1 MMRTL
6 LWAERQKLRRSNMV
20 WVAFFATVLLAAI
33 VLIGGQQVYEGAR
46 YIDKPGWFLSVLQPW
61 ATMLALPAVIA
72 LLGSYMICREQQD
85 DTLKTLR
92 LIPINEAKL
101 TVAKMILAFVICVL
115 LYLLLFVLAFAAE
128 AALHAP
134 ALPAGMVLGFLKAY
148 LIDGVAVFFAIS
160 PIIALVSRNKNGY
173 WLALVSRNKNGYWLA
188 LVFTELYS
196 FTGLFTSMSN
206 TLRAIYPMTAVFGL
220 SGYYGSTPGQFA
232 LSGISLLA
240 CGMLAVIILA
250 GQSKAAAD

>member
-101 TVAKMILAFVICVL
+101 TVAKMILAFAICVL

-173 WLALVSRNKNGYWLA
+173 WLALV
-188 LVFTELYS
+188 FTELYS
-196 FTGLFTSMSN
+196 FTGMFTSMSN

-232 LSGISLLA
+232 LSCISLLA

>member
-134 ALPAGMVLGFLKAY
+134 ALPTGMVLGFLKAY

-173 WLALVSRNKNGYWLA
+173 WLALV
-188 LVFTELYS
+188 FTELYS
-196 FTGLFTSMSN
+196 FTGMFTSMSN

-232 LSGISLLA
+232 LSCISLLA

>member
-134 ALPAGMVLGFLKAY
+134 ALPAGMVQDFLKAY

-160 PIIALVSRNKNGY
+160 PII
-173 WLALVSRNKNGYWLA
+173 ALVSRNKNGYWLA

-232 LSGISLLA
+232 LSCISLLA

>member
-173 WLALVSRNKNGYWLA
+173 WLALV
-188 LVFTELYS
+188 FTELYS

>member
-101 TVAKMILAFVICVL
+101 TVAKMILAFAICVL

-173 WLALVSRNKNGYWLA
+173 WLALV
-188 LVFTELYS
+188 FTELYS

-232 LSGISLLA
+232 LSCISLLA

>member
-33 VLIGGQQVYEGAR
+33 VLIGGQQEYEGAR

-173 WLALVSRNKNGYWLA
+173 WLALV
-188 LVFTELYS
+188 FTELYS
-196 FTGLFTSMSN
+196 FTGMFTSMSN

-240 CGMLAVIILA
+240 CGVLAVSVLA

>member
-173 WLALVSRNKNGYWLA
+173 WLALV
-188 LVFTELYS
+188 FTELYS

-240 CGMLAVIILA
+240 CGVLAVSVLA

>member
-148 LIDGVAVFFAIS
+148 LIDGVSVFFAIS

-173 WLALVSRNKNGYWLA
+173 WLALV
-188 LVFTELYS
+188 FTELYS
-196 FTGLFTSMSN
+196 FTGMFTSMSN

-232 LSGISLLA
+232 LSCISLLA

>member
-6 LWAERQKLRRSNMV
+6 LLAERQKLRRSNMV

-101 TVAKMILAFVICVL
+101 TVAKMILAFAICVL

-173 WLALVSRNKNGYWLA
+173 WLALV
-188 LVFTELYS
+188 FTELYS

-232 LSGISLLA
+232 LSCISLLA
-240 CGMLAVIILA
+240 CGVLAVSVLA
-250 GQSKAAAD
+250 GQNKAAAD

>member
-173 WLALVSRNKNGYWLA
+173 WLALV
-188 LVFTELYS
+188 FTELYS

-232 LSGISLLA
+232 LSCVSVLA
-240 CGMLAVIILA
+240 CGVLAVIILA

>member
-101 TVAKMILAFVICVL
+101 TVAKMILAFAICVL
-115 LYLLLFVLAFAAE
+115 LYLLLFVFAFAAE

-173 WLALVSRNKNGYWLA
+173 WLALV
-188 LVFTELYS
+188 FTELYS
-196 FTGLFTSMSN
+196 FTGMFTSMSN

-240 CGMLAVIILA
+240 CGVLAVSVLA

>member
-173 WLALVSRNKNGYWLA
+173 WLALV
-188 LVFTELYS
+188 FTELYS

-232 LSGISLLA
+232 LSCISLLA

>member
-128 AALHAP
+128 VALHAP

-173 WLALVSRNKNGYWLA
+173 WLALV
-188 LVFTELYS
+188 FTELYS
-196 FTGLFTSMSN
+196 FIGMFTSMSN

-232 LSGISLLA
+232 LSCISLLA

>member
-101 TVAKMILAFVICVL
+101 TVAKMILASVICVL

-173 WLALVSRNKNGYWLA
+173 WLALV
-188 LVFTELYS
+188 FTELYS

-232 LSGISLLA
+232 LSCISLLA

>member
-1 MMRTL
+1 MRTL

-101 TVAKMILAFVICVL
+101 TVAKMILAFAICVL
-115 LYLLLFVLAFAAE
+115 LYLLLFVFAFAAE

-173 WLALVSRNKNGYWLA
+173 WLALV
-188 LVFTELYS
+188 FTELYS
-196 FTGLFTSMSN
+196 FTGMFTSMSN

-240 CGMLAVIILA
+240 CGVLAVSVLA

>member
-173 WLALVSRNKNGYWLA
+173 WLALV
-188 LVFTELYS
+188 FTELYS
-196 FTGLFTSMSN
+196 FTGMFTSMSN

-232 LSGISLLA
+232 LSCISLLA

>member
-92 LIPINEAKL
+92 MIPINEAKL

-173 WLALVSRNKNGYWLA
+173 WLALV
-188 LVFTELYS
+188 FTELYS

-232 LSGISLLA
+232 LSCISLLA
-240 CGMLAVIILA
+240 CGMLAAIILA

>member
-173 WLALVSRNKNGYWLA
+173 WLALV
-188 LVFTELYS
+188 FTELYS
-196 FTGLFTSMSN
+196 FTGMFTSMSN

-240 CGMLAVIILA
+240 CGVLAVSVLA

>member
-101 TVAKMILAFVICVL
+101 TVAKMILAFAICVL
-115 LYLLLFVLAFAAE
+115 LYLLLFVFAFAAE

-173 WLALVSRNKNGYWLA
+173 WLALV
-188 LVFTELYS
+188 FTELYS
-196 FTGLFTSMSN
+196 FTGMFTSMSN

-232 LSGISLLA
+232 LSCISLLA

>member
-6 LWAERQKLRRSNMV
+6 LWAERQKLRRCNMV

-33 VLIGGQQVYEGAR
+33 VLISGQQVYEGVR
-46 YIDKPGWFLSVLQPW
+46 YIDTPGWFLSVLQPW

-101 TVAKMILAFVICVL
+101 TVAKMILAFAICVL

-128 AALHAP
+128 AALHAS
-134 ALPAGMVLGFLKAY
+134 ALTAGMVPGFLKAY

-173 WLALVSRNKNGYWLA
+173 WLALV
-188 LVFTELYS
+188 FTELYS
-196 FTGLFTSMSN
+196 FTGMFTSMSN

-220 SGYYGSTPGQFA
+220 SGYYEATPGQFA
-232 LSGISLLA
+232 LSCISVLA
-240 CGMLAVIILA
+240 CGVLAVIVLA
-250 GQSKAAAD
+250 GQSKTAAD

>member
-101 TVAKMILAFVICVL
+101 TVAKMILAFAICVL
-115 LYLLLFVLAFAAE
+115 LYLLLFVFAFAAE

-160 PIIALVSRNKNGY
+160 PII
-173 WLALVSRNKNGYWLA
+173 ALVSRNKNGYWLA

-232 LSGISLLA
+232 LSCISLLA

>member
-101 TVAKMILAFVICVL
+101 TVAKMILAFAICVL
-115 LYLLLFVLAFAAE
+115 LYLLLFVFAFAAE

-173 WLALVSRNKNGYWLA
+173 WLALV
-188 LVFTELYS
+188 FTELYS
-196 FTGLFTSMSN
+196 FTGMFTSMSN

-220 SGYYGSTPGQFA
+220 SGYYASTPGQFA
-232 LSGISLLA
+232 LSCNSLLA

>member
-92 LIPINEAKL
+92 MIPINEAKL

-173 WLALVSRNKNGYWLA
+173 WLALV
-188 LVFTELYS
+188 FTELYS

-232 LSGISLLA
+232 LSCISLLA
-240 CGMLAVIILA
+240 CGMLAAIILA
-250 GQSKAAAD
+250 GQSKAVAD

>member
-173 WLALVSRNKNGYWLA
+173 WLALV
-188 LVFTELYS
+188 FTELYS
-196 FTGLFTSMSN
+196 FTGMFTSMSN
-206 TLRAIYPMTAVFGL
+206 TLRAIYPMTAVFGF

-232 LSGISLLA
+232 LSCISLLA

>member
-1 MMRTL
+1 MMRIL

-173 WLALVSRNKNGYWLA
+173 WLALV
-188 LVFTELYS
+188 FTELYS

-232 LSGISLLA
+232 LSCISLLA

>member
-1 MMRTL
+1 MRTL

-173 WLALVSRNKNGYWLA
+173 WLALV
-188 LVFTELYS
+188 FTELYS
-196 FTGLFTSMSN
+196 FTGMFTSMSN

-232 LSGISLLA
+232 LSCISLLA